1 MAVEEQVITI
11 IGCGPGSPDYMTP
24 EAVQAA
30 NGARVLIGATR
41 LLDLFPETLA
51 ERIPVGVD
59 IDETLGQIQNRLVH
73 NNIAVLV
80 TGDPGLFS
88 LASRIIK
95 QFGRDRCNMIP
106 GISSVQT
113 AFARIGMDWA
123 DARIISA
130 HKQDPELA
138 VSFVEVDKIA
148 VLMGRDGSLKWIT
161 MQLLPTLED
170 RKIFI
175 CENLTLKDEAVREV
189 EPDELINMHV
199 SSTTVV
205 LIVKG
210 SLFS

>member
-1 MAVEEQVITI
+1 VEDQVITI

-30 NGARVLIGATR
+30 NRASVLIGAAR
-41 LLDLFPETLA
+41 LLDLFPETAA
-51 ERIPVGVD
+51 ERIPAGRD
-59 IDETLGQIQNRLVH
+59 IDETLAQIQSRLVH

-88 LASRIIK
+88 LASSIIK
-95 QFGRDRCNMIP
+95 RFGRDRCRMIP
-106 GISSVQT
+106 GISSVQS

-130 HKQDPELA
+130 HKQDPDPTL
-138 VSFVEVDKIA
+138 SFVGVDKIA
-148 VLMGRDGSLKWIT
+148 VLTGRESSLKWIA

-170 RKIFI
+170 RRVFV
-175 CENLTLKDEAVREV
+175 CENLTLKNEAVREV
-189 EPDELINMHV
+189 GLEELTKMHV
-199 SSTTVV
+199 SPTTVV

-210 SLFS
+210 SLFA